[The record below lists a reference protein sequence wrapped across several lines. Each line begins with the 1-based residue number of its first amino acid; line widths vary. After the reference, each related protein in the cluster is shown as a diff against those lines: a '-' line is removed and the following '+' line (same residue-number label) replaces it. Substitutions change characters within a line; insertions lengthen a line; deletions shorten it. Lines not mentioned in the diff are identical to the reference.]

1 MSPIDGVA
9 DRHIFFIFDQAMNPP
24 TQALPAALTI
34 HAQIYSRLRASIEQ
48 GQLKPGQ
55 RVSSLRALAEE
66 LGVARGTVQV
76 AYDRLLGEG
85 YLIAR
90 GAAGTFVAEFTTP
103 SPRRPQTRKAVAPRS
118 AARRAPPGAANDV
131 QIESGGPVPAMLQ
144 LGVPALDEFPRKLW
158 TRLLARQ
165 VRQAHTLTKPA
176 PAGYGPLREAL
187 ATYLH
192 RSRGFELQPAQ
203 VFVVPAY
210 TAGLELAV
218 DALGLAGGRKSAA
231 GSGVWVECPGYPP
244 TAQLLGRLGLHP
256 HFVPVDE
263 HGLDVDAG
271 MKHFAAAK
279 MAVVTPSHQSPT
291 GVALT
296 LPRRVALLDWASK
309 SGAWIIEDDYD
320 GEYRYRGHPLPALKS
335 LDTGERVIYCG
346 TLSKVMFPGL
356 RLAYVVAPLR
366 HVEAF
371 EEASERA
378 VHGGCPELMQA
389 AVAEFIA
396 QGHFSRHIRR
406 MRTLYARRR
415 AMLAA
420 ALRPYEAHGFAVRL
434 QDGGMHL
441 LLDVPSGCDDI
452 AMARLAREAGFGTHA
467 LTAWR
472 RGRSGRRALLLG
484 FTNLASEAEAERQVA
499 RLMHALGYA

>member
-1 MSPIDGVA
+1 
-9 DRHIFFIFDQAMNPP
+9 MNQS
-24 TQALPAALTI
+24 TRASPAAQSI
-34 HAQIYSRLRASIEQ
+34 HAQIYARFRAMIEH

-55 RVSSLRALAEE
+55 RVSSLRALAVE

-90 GAAGTFVAEFTTP
+90 GAAGTFVAEHTTP
-103 SPRRPQTRKAVAPRS
+103 APRRASTRKAVAAGG
-118 AARRAPPGAANDV
+118 AARHAPAADDREV
-131 QIESGGPVPAMLQ
+131 RIESGGAAPALLQ

-165 VRQAHTLTKPA
+165 VRQAQMLTKPA
-176 PAGYGPLREAL
+176 PAGFGPLREAL
-187 ATYLH
+187 AAYLH
-192 RSRGFELQPAQ
+192 RSRGFEVHPAQ

-210 TAGLELAV
+210 TAGLELVV
-218 DALGLAGGRKSAA
+218 DALALAGAGKSAA
-231 GSGVWVECPGYPP
+231 AHGAWVECPGYPP
-244 TAQLLGRLGLHP
+244 TEQLLRRLGLHP
-256 HFVPVDE
+256 QFVPVDE
-263 HGLDVDAG
+263 NGLDVDFG
-271 MKHFAAAK
+271 MKHFREAK

-291 GVALT
+291 GVALA

-309 SGAWIIEDDYD
+309 CGAWIVEDDYD

-335 LDTGERVIYCG
+335 LDAYGCVIYCG

-356 RLAYVVAPLR
+356 RLAYVVAPQR
-366 HVEAF
+366 QVGAF
-371 EEASERA
+371 EAASERA

-389 AVAEFIA
+389 AVAEFITE
-396 QGHFSRHIRR
+396 GHFSRHIKR

-420 ALRPYEAHGFAVRL
+420 ALQPYEAHGFAVRL

-441 LLDVPSGCDDI
+441 LLDLPSHLDDI
-452 AMARLAREAGFGTHA
+452 AMARLAREAGFGVHS

-472 RGRSGRRALLLG
+472 RGRAGRRALLVG
-484 FTNLASEAEAERQVA
+484 FTNIADQAEAQRQVA
-499 RLMHALGYA
+499 GLMRALGQP

>member
-1 MSPIDGVA
+1 MDGIA

-24 TQALPAALTI
+24 TGVPPAAPPVHT
-34 HAQIYSRLRASIEQ
+34 QIYTRFRALIDQ

-66 LGVARGTVQV
+66 LGVARGTVQA

-85 YLIAR
+85 YLVAR
-90 GAAGTFVAEFTTP
+90 GPAGTFVAEHTTP
-103 SPRRPQTRKAVAPRS
+103 MPRPAQAREAVAPHR
-118 AARRAPPGAANDV
+118 AAGRAPSGDAGEV
-131 QIESGGPVPAMLQ
+131 MIESGGAAPNLLQ
-144 LGVPALDEFPRKLW
+144 LGLPALDEFPRKLW

-165 VRQAHTLTKPA
+165 VRQVNTLTKPA

-187 ATYLH
+187 AAYLH
-192 RSRGFELQPAQ
+192 RSRGFGVAPEQ

-218 DALGLAGGRKSAA
+218 DALALTGEGARTATDNAA
-231 GSGVWVECPGYPP
+231 WVEHPGYPP
-244 TAQLLGRLGLHP
+244 TAQLLRRLGLHP
-256 HFVPVDE
+256 QFVPVDE
-263 HGLDVDAG
+263 HGLDVDFG
-271 MKHFAAAK
+271 LKHFPEARL
-279 MAVVTPSHQSPT
+279 AVVTPSHQSPT
-291 GVALT
+291 GVAMT
-296 LPRRVALLDWASK
+296 LPRRIALLDWATK
-309 SGAWIIEDDYD
+309 RGAWIVEDDYD

-356 RLAYVVAPLR
+356 RLAYIVVPQSD
-366 HVEAF
+366 VDAF
-371 EEASERA
+371 EAGSARA

-389 AVAEFIA
+389 AVAEFITE
-396 QGHFSRHIRR
+396 GHFSRHIKR

-420 ALRPYEAHGFAVRL
+420 AFRPYEKDGFVVRL

-441 LLDVPSGCDDI
+441 LLDVPPDRDDV

-467 LTAWR
+467 LTVWR
-472 RGRSGRRALLLG
+472 GGEPGRRALLLG
-484 FTNLASEAEAERQVA
+484 FTNVPNQAEADRLVA
-499 RLMHALGYA
+499 MLMRAMG